1 MLGEQGGNRR
11 WGLSGDK
18 EKKEDKEEI
27 EGAKNIILFAA
38 KTKKKQIDLGWN
50 KLTYNRLKQTDAG
63 WNKLT

>member
-38 KTKKKQIDLGWN
+38 KTKKKTNWLRLKQIDLQSTG
-50 KLTYNRLKQTDAG
+50 TLK
-63 WNKLT
+63 